1 MKLPFPIFLVLIVAV
16 MISCEKKREIIIW
29 QFGSVNQIAGN
40 PVIIT
45 GSPEVI
51 NSAQGG
57 AVEFNGEDEGLLI
70 NHNPI
75 KGWDNFTIEV
85 DLKPY
90 PGYPQNIEQRFL
102 HIQDPNNE
110 NRRILIE
117 LRLNEKEEWYGD
129 WFIKAENESLTL
141 IDSTLTFPVNEWA
154 TISLSYEKGKV
165 RGYINGK
172 LQVEGEIQYLPV
184 GSNASVSIGSRMD
197 HRSWFK
203 GAIKE
208 VRFIPGGFPQ
218 DHEPGSTAT
227 Q

>member
-1 MKLPFPIFLVLIVAV
+1 MKLKLLHKIKILKSRFPLILVLLIVIV
-16 MISCEKKREIIIW
+16 IISCNKEQEIVTW
-29 QFGSVNQIAGN
+29 QLDSVNQIAGN
-40 PVIIT
+40 PVLKT

-51 NSAQGG
+51 NSRLGK
-57 AVEFNGEDEGLLI
+57 AVEFNGKDEGLLI
-70 NHNPI
+70 EHNPI
-75 KGWDNFTIEV
+75 SGWENFTIEV

-90 PGYPQNIEQRFL
+90 SGYPENIEQRFL
-102 HIQDPNNE
+102 HLQDPNNE

-154 TISLSYEKGKV
+154 TISLSYENGKV
-165 RGYINGK
+165 RGYINGEQ
-172 LQVEGEIQYLPV
+172 QVEGEIQYLPV
-184 GSNASVSIGSRMD
+184 GSNGNVSIGSRMD

-208 VRFIPGGFPQ
+208 VRFKQG
-218 DHEPGSTAT
+218 E
-227 Q
+227 